1 MGPRLAE
8 VGGIAYRE
16 LGDPDDRPII
26 FVHGYPES
34 SYIWR
39 NVMAGA
45 AEAGWRALGPDLPG
59 FGDSDAQ
66 PPGTWE
72 RQIEH
77 LERFRAGLGLG
88 PVALVVHDWGGLIG
102 LRWACDNPELVRA
115 LVISNS
121 GFFPEGRWHDF
132 AAALRRPDEGEQLVE
147 NVTREL
153 LATFLRQASPE
164 LGDDVIDECWKAWGD
179 ADRRRG
185 QLELYRSGDFEKL
198 EPYRGKLAALG
209 VPTLLLW
216 GGRDQF
222 APVGGAYRLN
232 KQIPHA
238 ELVVVDDAGHFLAE
252 DAPERFREELSG
264 FLRRI

>member
-1 MGPRLAE
+1 
-8 VGGIAYRE
+8 
-16 LGDPDDRPII
+16 
-26 FVHGYPES
+26 
-34 SYIWR
+34 
-39 NVMAGA
+39 MAGA
-45 AEAGWRALGPDLPG
+45 ADAGWRALAPDLPG
-59 FGDSDAQ
+59 FGDSPAQ

-72 RQIEH
+72 NQIEH
-77 LERFRAGLGLG
+77 LERFRDELGLG

-102 LRWACDNPELVRA
+102 LRWACDNPQLVRA

-132 AAALRRPDEGEQLVE
+132 AEALRRPDDGEQLVE

-153 LATFLRQASPE
+153 LAGFLRQASPN
-164 LGDDVIDECWKAWGD
+164 LGEDFIDECWKAWGD

-198 EPYRGKLAALG
+198 EPYRGRLAELA

-216 GGRDQF
+216 GGADQF
-222 APVGGAYRLN
+222 APVGGAHRLN

-238 ELVVVDDAGHFLAE
+238 ELVIVEEAGHFLAE
-252 DAPERFREELSG
+252 DAPERFRAELSR
-264 FLRRI
+264 FLQGI